1 MPATTGWDALDRDV
15 LKTFRNSA
23 SQLFMAVEMHLPY
36 QVPPMVLRD
45 RLTVLVHDGNLAYQ
59 PGGQDMPERWNLT
72 SAGRTR
78 LNETAT
84 SWAAA

>member
-1 MPATTGWDALDRDV
+1 
-15 LKTFRNSA
+15 
-23 SQLFMAVEMHLPY
+23 
-36 QVPPMVLRD
+36 MVLRD

-78 LNETAT
+78 LHETAT

>member
-15 LKTFRNSA
+15 LRTFRTAA
-23 SQLFMAVEMHLPY
+23 SQSLMAVGMRMSY
-36 QVPPMVLRD
+36 QVTPTTLKD
-45 RLTVLVHDGNLAYQ
+45 RLEVLARAGHLSHQ
-59 PGGQDMPERWNLT
+59 PGSEEMPERWNLT

-78 LNETAT
+78 LEQTAT